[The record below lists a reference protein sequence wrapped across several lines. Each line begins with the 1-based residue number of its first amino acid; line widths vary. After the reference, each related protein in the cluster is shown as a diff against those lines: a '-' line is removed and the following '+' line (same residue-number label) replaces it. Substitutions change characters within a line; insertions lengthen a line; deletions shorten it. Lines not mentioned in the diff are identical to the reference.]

1 MHGDVDV
8 LTESALL
15 SLVEGGAGGGGGEVA
30 GDVAGVMLGR
40 SDWRGTR
47 DVVITAAAHWTAEG
61 ESDGVG
67 PGVVAPGSGLA
78 EGGEA
83 EDDQFGIVV
92 RECDRIEGAVAAG
105 LAGLEHYVGGLGQFE
120 KQLETVSAVQV
131 KRQRSLARGIV
142 PPVEAAI
149 RTGLVVE
156 KGSVA
161 AAEIAVRGFDLDH
174 VGAEAGEQFAGE
186 VALRIGAVEDA
197 DVVERSHG

>member
-1 MHGDVDV
+1 
-8 LTESALL
+8 
-15 SLVEGGAGGGGGEVA
+15 
-30 GDVAGVMLGR
+30 MLGWADR
-40 SDWRGTR
+40 RR
-47 DVVITAAAHWTAEG
+47 PRNVVVAAAAHWTAEG

-83 EDDQFGIVV
+83 EDDQFGVVV

-105 LAGLEHYVGGLGQFE
+105 LAGLQHYVGGLGQFE
-120 KQLETVSAVQV
+120 KQLEAVGAVQV
-131 KRQRSLARGIV
+131 ERQGSFAGAVV

-149 RTGLVVE
+149 GPGLVVE
-156 KGSVA
+156 EWSVA
-161 AAEIAVRGFDLDH
+161 AAEIAVWGLDLDH

-197 DVVERSHG
+197 NAVERSHG